1 MTYAKGLPVQL
12 IILYA
17 TTALIFLILDALM
30 LTRVIR
36 PVFAAHIGP
45 LLAEPIRLGPAVL
58 FYLAYIGGLL
68 YFVSLPALRA
78 DNAVQALLA
87 GALLGAM
94 AYGTYEFTN
103 FATLKDWHWRMV
115 ALDLAWGT
123 ALTGVSAWA
132 GVVITRA
139 LT

>member
-1 MTYAKGLPVQL
+1 M
-12 IILYA
+12 
-17 TTALIFLILDALM
+17 
-30 LTRVIR
+30 
-36 PVFAAHIGP
+36 
-45 LLAEPIRLGPAVL
+45 
-58 FYLAYIGGLL
+58 
-68 YFVSLPALRA
+68 RA